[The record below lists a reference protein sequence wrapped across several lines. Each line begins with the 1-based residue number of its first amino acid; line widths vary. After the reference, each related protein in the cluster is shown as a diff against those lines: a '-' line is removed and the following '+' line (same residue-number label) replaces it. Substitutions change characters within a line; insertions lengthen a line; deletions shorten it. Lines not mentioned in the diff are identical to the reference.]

1 MLQPL
6 CPNCW
11 EEVDGGVARCPRCH
25 YSLVNY
31 TKLKYEQKLILSL
44 RHPIP
49 ENQMMA
55 IQLLGE
61 LKSSSALPALA
72 SMLCEE
78 KDLFVIREIALAL
91 CRIGTRESWDL
102 IDGLR
107 QHPSR
112 LVRDYAHLLI
122 TESFPGIEPDRS
134 SRGQG

>member
-1 MLQPL
+1 
-6 CPNCW
+6 
-11 EEVDGGVARCPRCH
+11 
-25 YSLVNY
+25 
-31 TKLKYEQKLILSL
+31 LILSL

-61 LKSSSALPALA
+61 LKSSSALPVLA

-78 KDLFVIREIALAL
+78 EDFFVIREIALAL
-91 CRIGTRESWDL
+91 CRIGTRESWEL

-107 QHPSR
+107 HHPSR
-112 LVRDYAHLLI
+112 LVRDYAHLLS
-122 TESFPGIEPDRS
+122 TESLPGIEPDRS